1 MVKDLPAVQQK
12 DINCGGK
19 DENKHMDT
27 NTPVYTREPAQH
39 VTQSQA
45 ATGMSVRRSTWE
57 PSWGPV
63 FKNKEHFVE
72 MHLC

>member
-1 MVKDLPAVQQK
+1 METD
-12 DINCGGK
+12 
-19 DENKHMDT
+19 
-27 NTPVYTREPAQH
+27 TPVYSREPAQH
-39 VTQSQA
+39 VPQSQPTA
-45 ATGMSVRRSTWE
+45 GMSVRRSTWE